1 MLAGRITAY
10 MAPLNTSYWR
20 GFSFFWSVSMADKS
34 EVKKDLDFCSC
45 ELEKYQNLSRTGLS
59 RDELI
64 TIDSI
69 IVRLKGR
76 IRNLRELKGEEPKSG
91 R

>member
-1 MLAGRITAY
+1 
-10 MAPLNTSYWR
+10 
-20 GFSFFWSVSMADKS
+20 MADKS

-45 ELEKYQNLSRTGLS
+45 ELEKYQNLSRSGLS

-69 IVRLKGR
+69 IVRLKER
-76 IRNLRELKGEEPKSG
+76 IKNLRILKDEEPQRG
-91 R
+91 

>member
-1 MLAGRITAY
+1 
-10 MAPLNTSYWR
+10 
-20 GFSFFWSVSMADKS
+20 MADKS

-59 RDELI
+59 HDELI

-69 IVRLKGR
+69 IVRLKER
-76 IRNLRELKGEEPKSG
+76 IKNLRILKDEEPQRG
-91 R
+91 

>member
-1 MLAGRITAY
+1 
-10 MAPLNTSYWR
+10 
-20 GFSFFWSVSMADKS
+20 MADKS

-45 ELEKYQNLSRTGLS
+45 ELEKYQNLSRAGLS

>member
-1 MLAGRITAY
+1 MTNQKL
-10 MAPLNTSYWR
+10 
-20 GFSFFWSVSMADKS
+20 
-34 EVKKDLDFCSC
+34 KKDLDFCSC

-76 IRNLRELKGEEPKSG
+76 IRNLRELKGEEPKCG

>member
-1 MLAGRITAY
+1 
-10 MAPLNTSYWR
+10 
-20 GFSFFWSVSMADKS
+20 MADKS

-45 ELEKYQNLSRTGLS
+45 ELEKYQNLSRSGLS

-69 IVRLKGR
+69 IVRLKER
-76 IRNLRELKGEEPKSG
+76 IKNLRILKDEETQRGQHSSITRTSHKSC
-91 R
+91 

>member
-1 MLAGRITAY
+1 
-10 MAPLNTSYWR
+10 
-20 GFSFFWSVSMADKS
+20 MADKS

-45 ELEKYQNLSRTGLS
+45 ELEKYQNLSRSGLS

-69 IVRLKGR
+69 IVRLKER
-76 IRNLRELKGEEPKSG
+76 IKNLRILKDEEPKRGQQSCTTRTG
-91 R
+91 H

>member
-1 MLAGRITAY
+1 
-10 MAPLNTSYWR
+10 
-20 GFSFFWSVSMADKS
+20 MADKS
-34 EVKKDLDFCSC
+34 EVNKDLDFCSC

-76 IRNLRELKGEEPKSG
+76 IQNLRCLNEREAKHG
-91 R
+91 

>member
-1 MLAGRITAY
+1 
-10 MAPLNTSYWR
+10 
-20 GFSFFWSVSMADKS
+20 MADKS

-64 TIDSI
+64 TIDLI

-76 IRNLRELKGEEPKSG
+76 IQNLRCLNEREAKHG
-91 R
+91 

>member
-1 MLAGRITAY
+1 
-10 MAPLNTSYWR
+10 
-20 GFSFFWSVSMADKS
+20 MADKS

-69 IVRLKGR
+69 IVRLKER
-76 IRNLRELKGEEPKSG
+76 IKNLRILKDKEPQRG
-91 R
+91 

>member
-1 MLAGRITAY
+1 
-10 MAPLNTSYWR
+10 
-20 GFSFFWSVSMADKS
+20 MADKS

-64 TIDSI
+64 TIDLI

-76 IRNLRELKGEEPKSG
+76 INNLRTLNEVELKRG
-91 R
+91 

>member
-1 MLAGRITAY
+1 M
-10 MAPLNTSYWR
+10 
-20 GFSFFWSVSMADKS
+20 SMADKS

-76 IRNLRELKGEEPKSG
+76 INNLRTLNEGEPKRG
-91 R
+91 

>member
-1 MLAGRITAY
+1 
-10 MAPLNTSYWR
+10 
-20 GFSFFWSVSMADKS
+20 MADKS

-45 ELEKYQNLSRTGLS
+45 ELEKYQNLSRSGLS

-64 TIDSI
+64 TIDLI

-76 IRNLRELKGEEPKSG
+76 IQNLRCLNEREAKHG
-91 R
+91 